1 MSDGFGFERLAAAC
15 AAARARVAG
24 TAAASAVTLGGALI
38 LVLSLLPVS
47 AREGRGSLVPLALA
61 LVLCAGLAGLVWI
74 ARRVWHALHPH
85 AVAEEADA
93 AAGLG
98 SGDVRSAI
106 ELEGAEAAAGAGL
119 AALHRTRVSEALGS
133 AASRGLLPVT
143 GPGWKRRIRRSGV
156 AVALMLLAISVA
168 ALLRSQPTLSA
179 AAALGAPWRTAF
191 PAPLPPLGLAG
202 ATGVPRGDAA
212 VVSISAAGRDRVD
225 LVWRAA
231 GRAPERVLLDV
242 SAAGSAQGRTAPIIS
257 PTAVWAE
264 DAEGFSSDTLRIR
277 PLEPLLVQDLQ
288 LTVEFPAYL
297 GRGSERYRGRIPPL
311 VAPEGT
317 RLRLSGETNLP
328 LDEGAL
334 AWEPGD
340 GDTGETGEAAARIP
354 LEIAGSQF
362 AVSWVPER
370 TGAWA
375 WELRAE
381 SSLGEPIAPDPIR
394 VLVVPDL
401 QPRIQLLYPA
411 PDTTLGYE
419 RVMPVIADIEDD
431 IGLRRAFVRSWR
443 SGLGSE
449 SAERR
454 EALSPD
460 PAGAAR
466 AVFRHLLDRSAES
479 FLPGD
484 TLFYRFEAFDGHPAR
499 GPALSDVFLLRVP
512 TFTEIR
518 DRRAD
523 RTEALSEAA
532 QALEENLE
540 ALAEAAADAAR
551 QTDAE
556 GDDSEDVRF
565 EATEEARSV
574 LDEAQRSEEELEGV
588 EEQLQ
593 ALQEELEASPLS
605 DPALQE
611 QLRRLAERYEELA
624 ESGLEEQI
632 EALAEALREL
642 DPEAVR
648 EALEQLAGDYEDLR
662 EQVDQT
668 LGMLEQAALEQAMK
682 SAQANADELAQEQ
695 RDVAGETDSEAFQ
708 EGQEALVEQ
717 AEALAERLAELE
729 AELAAADREAAAD
742 SARAAGER
750 TQEALGKMA
759 DAQSGAEQSP
769 SGAPGEVGETER
781 QAAEEAA
788 EALEQAAGALGSAE
802 REMSG
807 EQGEAAVESLARARS
822 EALALSEE
830 EGRLSEATRGEDA
843 ADPASWRARQG
854 AVRQGL
860 ENLVE
865 RLSEAGNEAAMLDQ
879 RTGAAAGEAAERMDQ
894 LLDRLAGDGA
904 RRLPSRAEVE
914 GIQES
919 LNSLARHLLASEE
932 AARAA
937 GQESAGQD
945 AADQMN
951 QLAQQQQAVTQETS
965 SLLMPGPRPSGEE
978 RRREEIARRQEEVA
992 EELGELEDPEGDLLG
1007 RPEELAEEAAEL
1019 ARQLELEGPTQ
1030 ETLERQRQLFR
1041 RMLDAGRSLE
1051 DEDLDP
1057 NERESREATAPPGVP
1072 PPIDPELLRGR
1083 RYPAPSEALLRELP
1097 LFYRSL
1103 IFEYFDRLNR
1113 VPPAGAEARR
1123 EP

>member
-1 MSDGFGFERLAAAC
+1 MSDRFGFERLAAAC
-15 AAARARVAG
+15 AAARARAVG
-24 TAAASAVTLGGALI
+24 TAAASAITLGGALI
-38 LVLSLLPVS
+38 LVLSLLPASV
-47 AREGRGSLVPLALA
+47 REGRGSLVPLALA
-61 LVLCAGLAGLVWI
+61 LVLWAGLVALAWI
-74 ARRVWHALHPH
+74 ARRVWQALRPH
-85 AVAEEADA
+85 AVAGEADA

-98 SGDVRSAI
+98 AGDVRSAI
-106 ELEGAEAAAGAGL
+106 ELERAEAAAGAGL
-119 AALHRTRVSEALGS
+119 AALHRARVSEALGR

-143 GPGWKRRIRRSGV
+143 GPGWKRRIRRSGI
-156 AVALMLLAISVA
+156 AVALVLLATSVA
-168 ALLRSQPTLSA
+168 GLLRPQPTYSA
-179 AAALGAPWRTAF
+179 AVALGAPWRTAF
-191 PAPLPPLGLAG
+191 PAPLPPLGLTG
-202 ATGVPRGDAA
+202 ARGVPRGDAA
-212 VVSISAAGRDRVD
+212 VVSISATGRDRVD

-231 GRAPERVLLDV
+231 GRAPERTLLEV
-242 SAAGSAQGRTAPIIS
+242 SATGSARGRTGPIIS
-257 PTAVWAE
+257 PTAVWVE
-264 DAEGFSSDTLRIR
+264 DGEGFTSDTLRVR

-328 LDEGAL
+328 LDGGVL
-334 AWEPGD
+334 AWQPGD
-340 GDTGETGEAAARIP
+340 GEPGEAAAPIP

-362 AVSWVPER
+362 AASWIPER

-381 SSLGEPIAPDPIR
+381 SSLGAPILPDPIR

-401 QPRIQLLYPA
+401 QPRIHLLYPA

-419 RVMPVIADIEDD
+419 RVMPVIVDIEDD

-449 SAERR
+449 NAERR

-460 PAGAAR
+460 PAGAER

-499 GPALSDVFLLRVP
+499 GAALSDVFLLRVP
-512 TFTEIR
+512 TFTDIR
-518 DRRAD
+518 DRRAEQ
-523 RTEALSEAA
+523 TEALSEDA
-532 QALEENLE
+532 QALEERLE

-574 LDEAQRSEEELEGV
+574 LDEGQRAEEELAGI
-588 EEQLQ
+588 EEQIE

-611 QLRRLAERYEELA
+611 QLERLAERYRELT

-648 EALEQLAGDYEDLR
+648 EALEQLSQDYESLR

-668 LGMLEQAALEQAMK
+668 LGMLEQSALEQAMK
-682 SAQANADELAQEQ
+682 SAQANADELAREQ
-695 RDVAGETDSEAFQ
+695 REVAGEEDAEAFR
-708 EGQEALVEQ
+708 EGQDSLVEQ

-759 DAQSGAEQSP
+759 DAQSGAESP
-769 SGAPGEVGETER
+769 SGEPGEVGETER

-788 EALEQAAGALGSAE
+788 EALEQAAGALGSAQQ
-802 REMSG
+802 EMSG
-807 EQGEAAVESLARARS
+807 EQGEAAVESLARARG
-822 EALALSEE
+822 EALALAEE
-830 EGRLSEATRGEDA
+830 EGRLSEATRGENA

-865 RLSEAGNEAAMLDQ
+865 RLSEAGNEAAMLNQ

-937 GQESAGQD
+937 GEQSAGQD

-965 SLLMPGPRPSGEE
+965 SLLMPGPRPSGDE

-1007 RPEELAEEAAEL
+1007 RPEEMAEEAAEL

-1057 NERESREATAPPGVP
+1057 NERESRAATAPPGTP

-1083 RYPAPSEALLRELP
+1083 RYPAPSEVLLRELP

-1113 VPPAGAEARR
+1113 VPPADAADRR

>member
-1 MSDGFGFERLAAAC
+1 MSDGFGFERLTAAC

-61 LVLCAGLAGLVWI
+61 FVLWAGLAGLVWI

-98 SGDVRSAI
+98 AGDVRSAI

-156 AVALMLLAISVA
+156 AVALMLLAISIA
-168 ALLRSQPTLSA
+168 ALLRPQPTFSA

-191 PAPLPPLGLAG
+191 PAPLPPLGVTG
-202 ATGVPRGDAA
+202 ETGVPRGDAA
-212 VVSISAAGRDRVD
+212 VVAISAAGRDRVD

-242 SAAGSAQGRTAPIIS
+242 SAAGSAQGRTSPIIS

-264 DAEGFSSDTLRIR
+264 DAEGFSSDTLRVR
-277 PLEPLLVQDLQ
+277 PLEPLLVQDIQ

-328 LDEGAL
+328 LDDGAL

-340 GDTGETGEAAARIP
+340 GETGEAAARIP

-362 AVSWVPER
+362 AASWVPER

-381 SSLGEPIAPDPIR
+381 SSLGAPIAPDPIR

-401 QPRIQLLYPA
+401 QPRIHLLYPA

-419 RVMPVIADIEDD
+419 RVMPVIVDIEDD

-449 SAERR
+449 NAERR

-518 DRRAD
+518 DQRAD
-523 RTEALSEAA
+523 QTEALSEAA

-574 LDEAQRSEEELEGV
+574 LDEAQRSEEEFEGV

-593 ALQEELEASPLS
+593 ALQDELEASPLS

-648 EALEQLAGDYEDLR
+648 EALEQLARDYEDLR

-695 RDVAGETDSEAFQ
+695 REVAGETDPETFQ

-729 AELAAADREAAAD
+729 AELAAADREEAAD

-781 QAAEEAA
+781 QAAAEAA
-788 EALEQAAGALGSAE
+788 EALEQAAGALGSAQ

-830 EGRLSEATRGEDA
+830 EGRLSEATRGENA

-865 RLSEAGNEAAMLDQ
+865 RLSEAGNGGRHAGPADGGCGGRGGGPHGSAAGPARRRWCAASPFPGGGRGHPGVAELAGPTPVGERGGGTRG
-879 RTGAAAGEAAERMDQ
+879 RTGVRRPGRGGSDEPARAAAAGRDAGDEFASHARPAAVRRGAAARGDRAA
-894 LLDRLAGDGA
+894 AGGGRRRA
-904 RRLPSRAEVE
+904 RRA
-914 GIQES
+914 
-919 LNSLARHLLASEE
+919 
-932 AARAA
+932 
-937 GQESAGQD
+937 
-945 AADQMN
+945 
-951 QLAQQQQAVTQETS
+951 
-965 SLLMPGPRPSGEE
+965 
-978 RRREEIARRQEEVA
+978 
-992 EELGELEDPEGDLLG
+992 G
-1007 RPEELAEEAAEL
+1007 RP
-1019 ARQLELEGPTQ
+1019 G
-1030 ETLERQRQLFR
+1030 
-1041 RMLDAGRSLE
+1041 GRS
-1051 DEDLDP
+1051 P
-1057 NERESREATAPPGVP
+1057 GTSRG
-1072 PPIDPELLRGR
+1072 
-1083 RYPAPSEALLRELP
+1083 
-1097 LFYRSL
+1097 
-1103 IFEYFDRLNR
+1103 
-1113 VPPAGAEARR
+1113 AGGGGG
-1123 EP
+1123 

>member
-15 AAARARVAG
+15 AAARARAAG

-61 LVLCAGLAGLVWI
+61 LVLWAGLAGLAWI
-74 ARRVWHALHPH
+74 GRRVWRALHPH
-85 AVAEEADA
+85 AVAGEADA

-98 SGDVRSAI
+98 AGDVRAAI
-106 ELEGAEAAAGAGL
+106 ELERAETAAGGGL
-119 AALHRTRVSEALGS
+119 AALHRARVSEALGN

-143 GPGWKRRIRRSGV
+143 GPGWKRRIHRSGV

-168 ALLRSQPTLSA
+168 ALLRPQPTFSA

-191 PAPLPPLGLAG
+191 PAPLPPLGLTG
-202 ATGVPRGDAA
+202 AAGVPRGDAA
-212 VVSISAAGRDRVD
+212 VVSISATGRDRVD

-231 GRAPERVLLDV
+231 GRAPERTHVEV
-242 SAAGSAQGRTAPIIS
+242 SAAGSGQGRAGPIIS
-257 PTAVWAE
+257 PTSVWVE
-264 DAEGFSSDTLRIR
+264 DGEGFASDTLRVR

-317 RLRLSGETNLP
+317 RLRLSGEANLP
-328 LDEGAL
+328 LDGGAL
-334 AWEPGD
+334 AWQSGD
-340 GDTGETGEAAARIP
+340 GEAGEAASRLP

-362 AVSWVPER
+362 AVSWIPER
-370 TGAWA
+370 TGAWM

-381 SSLGEPIAPDPIR
+381 SSLGAPILPDPIR

-401 QPRIQLLYPA
+401 QPRIHLLYPA

-419 RVMPVIADIEDD
+419 RVMPVIVDVEDD

-443 SGLGSE
+443 SGLGNE
-449 SAERR
+449 NAERR
-454 EALSPD
+454 EALSPE
-460 PAGAAR
+460 PAGAER

-518 DRRAD
+518 DRRAEQTD
-523 RTEALSEAA
+523 ALSEDA
-532 QALEENLE
+532 QALEERLE

-574 LDEAQRSEEELEGV
+574 LDEGQRAEEELEGI
-588 EEQLQ
+588 EEQIE
-593 ALQEELEASPLS
+593 ALREELEASPLS

-611 QLRRLAERYEELA
+611 QLERLAERYRELT

-648 EALEQLAGDYEDLR
+648 EALEQLSEDYESLR

-682 SAQANADELAQEQ
+682 SAQANADELAREQ
-695 RDVAGETDSEAFQ
+695 REVAGEEDAGAFR
-708 EGQEALVEQ
+708 EGQDSLVEE

-742 SARAAGER
+742 SARVAGER

-759 DAQSGAEQSP
+759 DAQGGAEPP
-769 SGAPGEVGETER
+769 SGEPGEVGEAER

-788 EALEQAAGALGSAE
+788 EALEQAAGALGSAQ

-807 EQGEAAVESLARARS
+807 EQGEAAVESLARARG
-822 EALALSEE
+822 EALALAEE
-830 EGRLSEATRGEDA
+830 EGRLSEATRGENA

-937 GQESAGQD
+937 GEQSAGQD

-1007 RPEELAEEAAEL
+1007 RPEEMAEEAAEL

-1057 NERESREATAPPGVP
+1057 NERESREATAPPGIP

-1113 VPPAGAEARR
+1113 VPPAGAGAGR

>member
-47 AREGRGSLVPLALA
+47 AREGRGSLVPLVLA
-61 LVLCAGLAGLVWI
+61 LVLWAGLAGFVWI
-74 ARRVWHALHPH
+74 ARRLWRALHPH

-98 SGDVRSAI
+98 AGDVRSAI

-119 AALHRTRVSEALGS
+119 AALHRTRVSEALGN

-143 GPGWKRRIRRSGV
+143 GPGWKRRIRRSGA
-156 AVALMLLAISVA
+156 AVALMLLTISVA
-168 ALLRSQPTLSA
+168 GLLRPQPTFSA

-191 PAPLPPLGLAG
+191 PAPLPPLGVTG

-212 VVSISAAGRDRVD
+212 VVSISATGRDRVD

-231 GRAPERVLLDV
+231 GRAPERTLLDV
-242 SAAGSAQGRTAPIIS
+242 SAAGSAEGRTAPIIS

-264 DAEGFSSDTLRIR
+264 DAEGFSSDTLRVR

-317 RLRLSGETNLP
+317 TLRLSGETNLP
-328 LDEGAL
+328 LDDGAL

-340 GDTGETGEAAARIP
+340 GETGESAARIP
-354 LEIAGSQF
+354 LQIAGSQF

-375 WELRAE
+375 WDLRAE
-381 SSLGEPIAPDPIR
+381 SSLGAPIAPDPIR

-401 QPRIQLLYPA
+401 QPRIHLLYPA

-419 RVMPVIADIEDD
+419 RVMPVIVDIEDD
-431 IGLRRAFVRSWR
+431 IGLRRAVVRSWR

-449 SAERR
+449 NAERL
-454 EALSPD
+454 ETLSPD

-484 TLFYRFEAFDGHPAR
+484 TLFYLFEAFDGHPAR

-523 RTEALSEAA
+523 QTEALSEAA

-574 LDEAQRSEEELEGV
+574 LDEAQRSEEELDGV

-648 EALEQLAGDYEDLR
+648 EALEQLAGDYENLR

-695 RDVAGETDSEAFQ
+695 REVAGQTDPEAFQ
-708 EGQEALVEQ
+708 EGQESLVEQ

-742 SARAAGER
+742 SARTAGER

-759 DAQSGAEQSP
+759 DAQSGAEQSQ
-769 SGAPGEVGETER
+769 SGAPGEVGESER

-788 EALEQAAGALGSAE
+788 EALEQAAGALGSAQQ
-802 REMSG
+802 EMSG

-830 EGRLSEATRGEDA
+830 EGRLSEATRGENA

-1019 ARQLELEGPTQ
+1019 AQQLELEGPTQ

>member
-15 AAARARVAG
+15 AATRARAAG
-24 TAAASAVTLGGALI
+24 TAAASAITLGGALI

-61 LVLCAGLAGLVWI
+61 LVLWAGLVGLTWI
-74 ARRVWHALHPH
+74 ARRVWQALHPH
-85 AVAEEADA
+85 AVAGEADA

-98 SGDVRSAI
+98 AGDVRSAI
-106 ELEGAEAAAGAGL
+106 ELERTEAAGGAGL
-119 AALHRTRVSEALGS
+119 AALHRARVSEALGK

-156 AVALMLLAISVA
+156 AVALVLLAISVA
-168 ALLRSQPTLSA
+168 ALLRPQPTFSA

-191 PAPLPPLGLAG
+191 PAPLPPLGLTG
-202 ATGVPRGDAA
+202 AMGVPRGDAA
-212 VVSISAAGRDRVD
+212 VVSISATGRDRVD

-231 GRAPERVLLDV
+231 GRAPERTLLEV
-242 SAAGSAQGRTAPIIS
+242 SAAGSAQGRTGPIIS
-257 PTAVWAE
+257 PTAVWVE
-264 DAEGFSSDTLRIR
+264 DGEGFTSDTLRVR

-328 LDEGAL
+328 LDGATL
-334 AWEPGD
+334 AWQPGD
-340 GDTGETGEAAARIP
+340 DEPGEAAARIP
-354 LEIAGSQF
+354 LEIAGAQF
-362 AVSWVPER
+362 AVSWIPER

-381 SSLGEPIAPDPIR
+381 SSLGAPILPDPIR

-401 QPRIQLLYPA
+401 QPRIHLLYPA

-419 RVMPVIADIEDD
+419 RVMPVIVDIEDD

-449 SAERR
+449 NAERR
-454 EALSPD
+454 EMLSPE
-460 PAGAAR
+460 PAGAER

-512 TFTEIR
+512 TFTDIR
-518 DRRAD
+518 DRRAEQ
-523 RTEALSEAA
+523 TEALSEDA
-532 QALEENLE
+532 QALEERLE

-556 GDDSEDVRF
+556 GDDSEEVRF

-574 LDEAQRSEEELEGV
+574 LDEGQRAEEELAGI
-588 EEQLQ
+588 EEQIE
-593 ALQEELEASPLS
+593 ALQDELEASPLS

-611 QLRRLAERYEELA
+611 QLERLAERYRELT

-648 EALEQLAGDYEDLR
+648 EALEQLSEDYESLR

-682 SAQANADELAQEQ
+682 SAQANADELAREQ
-695 RDVAGETDSEAFQ
+695 REVAGEEDAEAFR
-708 EGQEALVEQ
+708 EGQDSLVEQ

-742 SARAAGER
+742 SARAAGDR

-759 DAQSGAEQSP
+759 DAQSGAESSP
-769 SGAPGEVGETER
+769 TAESGEVGETER

-788 EALEQAAGALGSAE
+788 EALEQAAGALGSAQ

-807 EQGEAAVESLARARS
+807 EQGEAAVESLARARG
-822 EALALSEE
+822 EALALAEE
-830 EGRLSEATRGEDA
+830 EGRLSEATRGENA
-843 ADPASWRARQG
+843 ADPAVWRARQG

-937 GQESAGQD
+937 GEQSAGQD

-978 RRREEIARRQEEVA
+978 RRREEVARRQEEVA

-1007 RPEELAEEAAEL
+1007 RPEEMAEEAAEL
-1019 ARQLELEGPTQ
+1019 ARELELEGPTQ

-1057 NERESREATAPPGVP
+1057 NERESREATAPPGIP
-1072 PPIDPELLRGR
+1072 PPIDPALLRGR

-1097 LFYRSL
+1097 LFYRPL

-1113 VPPAGAEARR
+1113 VPPADAEPRR

>member
-24 TAAASAVTLGGALI
+24 TAAASAVTLGAALI

-47 AREGRGSLVPLALA
+47 AREGRGSLVPLVLA
-61 LVLCAGLAGLVWI
+61 FVLWAGLAGLVWI
-74 ARRVWHALHPH
+74 ARRVWHALHPQG
-85 AVAEEADA
+85 VAEEADV

-98 SGDVRSAI
+98 AGDVRSAI
-106 ELEGAEAAAGAGL
+106 ELEGVEAAAGAGL
-119 AALHRTRVSEALGS
+119 AALHRTRVSEALGR

-168 ALLRSQPTLSA
+168 ALLRPEPTFSA

-191 PAPLPPLGLAG
+191 PAPLPPLGVTG

-212 VVSISAAGRDRVD
+212 AVSISAAGRGRVD

-231 GRAPERVLLDV
+231 GRAPERILLEV

-264 DAEGFSSDTLRIR
+264 DAEGFSSDTLRVR

-328 LDEGAL
+328 LDAGAL

-340 GDTGETGEAAARIP
+340 GGTGEAAARIP

-375 WELRAE
+375 WDLRAE
-381 SSLGEPIAPDPIR
+381 SSLGAPIAPDPIR

-401 QPRIQLLYPA
+401 QPRIHLLYPA

-419 RVMPVIADIEDD
+419 RVMPVIVDIEDD

-466 AVFRHLLDRSAES
+466 AVFRHLLDRSSES

-484 TLFYRFEAFDGHPAR
+484 TLFYLFEAFDGHPAR

-518 DRRAD
+518 DQRAD
-523 RTEALSEAA
+523 QTEALSEAA

-648 EALEQLAGDYEDLR
+648 EALEQLAGDYENLR

-695 RDVAGETDSEAFQ
+695 REVAGETDPETFQ

-769 SGAPGEVGETER
+769 SGAQGEVGETER

-788 EALEQAAGALGSAE
+788 EALEQAAGALGSAQ

-830 EGRLSEATRGEDA
+830 EGRLSEATRGENA

-1019 ARQLELEGPTQ
+1019 AQQLELEGPTQ

-1057 NERESREATAPPGVP
+1057 NERESREATAPPGAP
-1072 PPIDPELLRGR
+1072 PRIDPELLRGR

-1113 VPPAGAEARR
+1113 VPPTGAEARR

>member
-61 LVLCAGLAGLVWI
+61 FVLWAGLAGLVWV
-74 ARRVWHALHPH
+74 ARRIWHALHPH

-98 SGDVRSAI
+98 AGDVRSAI
-106 ELEGAEAAAGAGL
+106 ELEGAEAAGAGL
-119 AALHRTRVSEALGS
+119 AALHRSRVSEALGS

-143 GPGWKRRIRRSGV
+143 VPGWKRRIRRSGV

-168 ALLRSQPTLSA
+168 ALLRPQPTFSA

-191 PAPLPPLGLAG
+191 PAPLPALGVTG

-231 GRAPERVLLDV
+231 GRAPDRVVLEV
-242 SAAGSAQGRTAPIIS
+242 SAAGSAQGRTAAIIS

-264 DAEGFSSDTLRIR
+264 DAEGFSSDTLLVR
-277 PLEPLLVQDLQ
+277 PLEPLLVQNLQ

-317 RLRLSGETNLP
+317 TLRLSGETNLP
-328 LDEGAL
+328 LDDGAL
-334 AWEPGD
+334 ALEPGD
-340 GDTGETGEAAARIP
+340 GGTGEAAARIP
-354 LEIAGSQF
+354 LQIAGSQF
-362 AVSWVPER
+362 AASWVPER

-381 SSLGEPIAPDPIR
+381 SSLGAPIAPDPIR

-401 QPRIQLLYPA
+401 QPRIHLLYPA

-419 RVMPVIADIEDD
+419 RVMPVIVDIEDD

-518 DRRAD
+518 DQRAD
-523 RTEALSEAA
+523 QTEALSEAA

-574 LDEAQRSEEELEGV
+574 LDEAQRSEEEIEGI

-648 EALEQLAGDYEDLR
+648 EALEQLAGDYENLR

-682 SAQANADELAQEQ
+682 SAQANADELAREQ
-695 RDVAGETDSEAFQ
+695 REVAGETDSETFQ
-708 EGQEALVEQ
+708 EGQESLVEQ

-759 DAQSGAEQSP
+759 DAQSGAEQP
-769 SGAPGEVGETER
+769 QSGAPGEVGESER

-788 EALEQAAGALGSAE
+788 EALEQAAGALGSAQ

-830 EGRLSEATRGEDA
+830 EGRLSEATRGENA
-843 ADPASWRARQG
+843 ADPAAWRARQG

-978 RRREEIARRQEEVA
+978 RRREEVARRQEEVA

-1007 RPEELAEEAAEL
+1007 HPEELAEEAAEL

-1057 NERESREATAPPGVP
+1057 NERESREATAAPGVP

>member
-1 MSDGFGFERLAAAC
+1 MSDGFGFERLTAAC

-47 AREGRGSLVPLALA
+47 VREGRGSLVPLALA
-61 LVLCAGLAGLVWI
+61 FVLWAGLAGLVWI

-98 SGDVRSAI
+98 AGDVRSAI

-143 GPGWKRRIRRSGV
+143 GSGWKRRIRRSGV
-156 AVALMLLAISVA
+156 AVALMLLATSVA
-168 ALLRSQPTLSA
+168 ALLRPQPTFSA

-191 PAPLPPLGLAG
+191 PAPLPPLGVTG
-202 ATGVPRGDAA
+202 ETGVPRGDAA

-231 GRAPERVLLDV
+231 GRAPERILLDV
-242 SAAGSAQGRTAPIIS
+242 SAAGSAEGRTAPIIS

-264 DAEGFSSDTLRIR
+264 DAEGFSSDTLRVR

-317 RLRLSGETNLP
+317 TLRLSGETNLP
-328 LDEGAL
+328 LDDGAL

-340 GDTGETGEAAARIP
+340 GETGEVAARIP
-354 LEIAGSQF
+354 LQVAGSQF
-362 AVSWVPER
+362 AASWVPER

-381 SSLGEPIAPDPIR
+381 SSLGAPIAPDPIR

-401 QPRIQLLYPA
+401 QPRIHLLYPA

-419 RVMPVIADIEDD
+419 RVMPVIVDIEDD

-518 DRRAD
+518 DQRAD
-523 RTEALSEAA
+523 QTEALSEAA

-574 LDEAQRSEEELEGV
+574 LDEAQRSEEEFEGV

-611 QLRRLAERYEELA
+611 QLRRLAERYEELS

-648 EALEQLAGDYEDLR
+648 EALEQLAGDYENLR

-788 EALEQAAGALGSAE
+788 EALEQAAGALGSAQ

-830 EGRLSEATRGEDA
+830 EGRLSEATRGENA

-879 RTGAAAGEAAERMDQ
+879 RTGAAAGEAAARMDQ

-1019 ARQLELEGPTQ
+1019 AQQLELEGPTQ

-1057 NERESREATAPPGVP
+1057 NERESREATAPPGAP
-1072 PPIDPELLRGR
+1072 PPIDPGLLRGR
-1083 RYPAPSEALLRELP
+1083 RYPTPSEALLRELP

>member
-1 MSDGFGFERLAAAC
+1 MSDGFGFERLTAAC

-61 LVLCAGLAGLVWI
+61 FVLWAGLAGLVWI

-98 SGDVRSAI
+98 AGDVRSAI

-156 AVALMLLAISVA
+156 AVALMLLAISIA
-168 ALLRSQPTLSA
+168 ALLRPQPTFSA

-191 PAPLPPLGLAG
+191 PAPLPPLGVTG
-202 ATGVPRGDAA
+202 ETGVPRGDAA
-212 VVSISAAGRDRVD
+212 VVAVSAAGRDRVD

-264 DAEGFSSDTLRIR
+264 DAEGFSSDTLRVR

-328 LDEGAL
+328 LDEGVL

-340 GDTGETGEAAARIP
+340 GETAEAAARIP

-381 SSLGEPIAPDPIR
+381 SSLGEPIPPDPIR

-401 QPRIQLLYPA
+401 QPRIHLLYPA

-419 RVMPVIADIEDD
+419 RVMPIIVDIEDD

-449 SAERR
+449 NAERR

-518 DRRAD
+518 DQRAD
-523 RTEALSEAA
+523 QTEALSEAA

-588 EEQLQ
+588 EEQIQ

-611 QLRRLAERYEELA
+611 QLRRLAERYEELT

-695 RDVAGETDSEAFQ
+695 REVAGETDPETFQ
-708 EGQEALVEQ
+708 DGQELLVEQ

-759 DAQSGAEQSP
+759 DAQNGAEQPP

-788 EALEQAAGALGSAE
+788 AALEQAAGALGSAQ

-830 EGRLSEATRGEDA
+830 EGRLSEATRGENA
-843 ADPASWRARQG
+843 ADPTSWRARQG

-879 RTGAAAGEAAERMDQ
+879 RTGAAAGEAAARMDQ

-937 GQESAGQD
+937 GQEAAGQD

-1019 ARQLELEGPTQ
+1019 AQQLELEGPTQ

-1057 NERESREATAPPGVP
+1057 NERESREATAPPGAP

-1083 RYPAPSEALLRELP
+1083 RYPTPSEALLRELP

>member
-15 AAARARVAG
+15 AAARARAAG
-24 TAAASAVTLGGALI
+24 TAAASAIALGGALV

-61 LVLCAGLAGLVWI
+61 LILWAGLAGLAWI
-74 ARRVWHALHPH
+74 ARRVWRVLHPH

-98 SGDVRSAI
+98 VGDVRSAI
-106 ELEGAEAAAGAGL
+106 ELERAESVAGAGL
-119 AALHRTRVSEALGS
+119 AALHRARVSEALGE
-133 AASRGLLPVT
+133 AASAGLLPVT

-168 ALLRSQPTLSA
+168 ALLRPQPTFSA

-191 PAPLPPLGLAG
+191 PAPLPPLGLTG
-202 ATGVPRGDAA
+202 PPGVPRGDAA
-212 VVSISAAGRDRVD
+212 AVSISATGRERVH
-225 LVWRAA
+225 LAWRAA
-231 GRAPERVLLDV
+231 GRVPERTLLEV
-242 SAAGSAQGRTAPIIS
+242 SAAGSSQGRTGPVIS
-257 PTAVWAE
+257 PTAVWVE
-264 DAEGFSSDTLRIR
+264 DGEGFTSDTLRVR

-328 LDEGAL
+328 LDGGAL
-334 AWEPGD
+334 AWQPGD
-340 GDTGETGEAAARIP
+340 GETGEATAPIP

-362 AVSWVPER
+362 AVAWIPER
-370 TGAWA
+370 TGAWE

-381 SSLGEPIAPDPIR
+381 SSLGAPILPDPIR
-394 VLVVPDL
+394 VLVVPDV

-411 PDTTLGYE
+411 PDTTLGYQ
-419 RVMPVIADIEDD
+419 RVMPVIVDVEDD

-449 SAERR
+449 NAERR

-460 PAGAAR
+460 PAGAER

-512 TFTEIR
+512 TFTDIR
-518 DRRAD
+518 DRRAEQ
-523 RTEALSEAA
+523 TEALSEDA
-532 QALEENLE
+532 QALEERLE

-551 QTDAE
+551 QTDAD

-574 LDEAQRSEEELEGV
+574 LDDGQRAEEELAGI
-588 EEQLQ
+588 EEQIE

-611 QLRRLAERYEELA
+611 QLERLAERYRELT

-632 EALAEALREL
+632 EALAQALREL

-648 EALEQLAGDYEDLR
+648 EALEQLSEDYENLR

-682 SAQANADELAQEQ
+682 SAQASADELAREQ
-695 RDVAGETDSEAFQ
+695 REVAGTEDAEVFR
-708 EGQEALVEQ
+708 EGQDSLVEQ
-717 AEALAERLAELE
+717 AEALADRLAELE

-759 DAQSGAEQSP
+759 DAQGGAEPAP
-769 SGAPGEVGETER
+769 SGEPGDVGETER
-781 QAAEEAA
+781 RAAEEAA
-788 EALEQAAGALGSAE
+788 EALEQAAGALGSAQ

-807 EQGEAAVESLARARS
+807 EQGEAAVESLARARG
-822 EALALSEE
+822 EALALAEE
-830 EGRLSEATRGEDA
+830 EGRLSDATRGENA
-843 ADPASWRARQG
+843 TDPASWRARQG

-894 LLDRLAGDGA
+894 LLDRLAGDAA

-919 LNSLARHLLASEE
+919 LHSLARHLLASAE

-937 GQESAGQD
+937 GQQSAGQD

-992 EELGELEDPEGDLLG
+992 EELGEMEDPEGNLLG
-1007 RPEELAEEAAEL
+1007 RPEEMSEEAAEL
-1019 ARQLELEGPTQ
+1019 ARQIELEGPTQ

-1057 NERESREATAPPGVP
+1057 NERESREATAPPGIP

-1083 RYPAPSEALLRELP
+1083 RYPAPSEAVLRELP

-1113 VPPAGAEARR
+1113 VPPAGSADRR

>member
-15 AAARARVAG
+15 AAARARAAG
-24 TAAASAVTLGGALI
+24 TAAASAIALGGALI

-61 LVLCAGLAGLVWI
+61 LVLWAGLVGLAWI
-74 ARRVWHALHPH
+74 ARRVWQALHPH
-85 AVAEEADA
+85 AVAGEADA

-98 SGDVRSAI
+98 AGDVRSAI
-106 ELEGAEAAAGAGL
+106 ELERAGAAGGAGL
-119 AALHRTRVSEALGS
+119 AALHRARVSEALGK

-143 GPGWKRRIRRSGV
+143 GPGWKRRIRRSST
-156 AVALMLLAISVA
+156 AVALVLLAISVA
-168 ALLRSQPTLSA
+168 ALLRPQPTFSA

-191 PAPLPPLGLAG
+191 PAPLPPLGLTG
-202 ATGVPRGDAA
+202 VTGVPRGDAA
-212 VVSISAAGRDRVD
+212 VVSISATGRDRVD

-231 GRAPERVLLDV
+231 GRAPERTLLEV
-242 SAAGSAQGRTAPIIS
+242 SAAGSAQGRTGPIIS
-257 PTAVWAE
+257 PTAVWVE
-264 DAEGFSSDTLRIR
+264 DREGFTSDTLRVR

-328 LDEGAL
+328 LDGGAL
-334 AWEPGD
+334 AWQPGD
-340 GDTGETGEAAARIP
+340 DEPGEAAARIP
-354 LEIAGSQF
+354 LDIAGTQF
-362 AVSWVPER
+362 AVSWIPER

-381 SSLGEPIAPDPIR
+381 SSLGAPILPDPIR

-401 QPRIQLLYPA
+401 QPRIHLLYPA

-419 RVMPVIADIEDD
+419 RVMPVIVDIEDD

-449 SAERR
+449 NAERR
-454 EALSPD
+454 EVLSPD
-460 PAGAAR
+460 PAGAER

-512 TFTEIR
+512 TFTDIR
-518 DRRAD
+518 DRRAEQ
-523 RTEALSEAA
+523 TEALSEDA
-532 QALEENLE
+532 QALEERLE

-574 LDEAQRSEEELEGV
+574 LDEGQRAEEELAGI
-588 EEQLQ
+588 EEQIE
-593 ALQEELEASPLS
+593 ALQDELEASPLS

-611 QLRRLAERYEELA
+611 QLERLAERYRELT

-648 EALEQLAGDYEDLR
+648 EALEQLSDDYESLR

-682 SAQANADELAQEQ
+682 SAQANADELAREQ
-695 RDVAGETDSEAFQ
+695 REVAGEEDAEAFR
-708 EGQEALVEQ
+708 EGQDSLVEQ

-729 AELAAADREAAAD
+729 EELAAADREAAAD

-759 DAQSGAEQSP
+759 DAQSGAESP
-769 SGAPGEVGETER
+769 SGEPGEVGETER

-788 EALEQAAGALGSAE
+788 EALEQAAGALGSAQ

-807 EQGEAAVESLARARS
+807 EQGEAAVESLARARG
-822 EALALSEE
+822 EALALAEE
-830 EGRLSEATRGEDA
+830 EGRLSEATRGENTV
-843 ADPASWRARQG
+843 DPASWRARQG

-894 LLDRLAGDGA
+894 LLDRLAADGA

-937 GQESAGQD
+937 GEQSAGQD

-978 RRREEIARRQEEVA
+978 RRREEIARRQEDVA
-992 EELGELEDPEGDLLG
+992 EELGEVEDPEGDLLG
-1007 RPEELAEEAAEL
+1007 RPEEMAEEAAEL
-1019 ARQLELEGPTQ
+1019 AQQLELEGPTQ

-1057 NERESREATAPPGVP
+1057 NERESREATAPPGIP

-1083 RYPAPSEALLRELP
+1083 RYPAPSEVLLRELP

-1113 VPPAGAEARR
+1113 VPPADAPDRR

>member
-15 AAARARVAG
+15 AAARARAAG
-24 TAAASAVTLGGALI
+24 TAAALAVSLCGALV
-38 LVLSLLPVS
+38 LVLSLLPAS
-47 AREGRGSLVPLALA
+47 MREGRGSLVPLALA
-61 LVLCAGLAGLVWI
+61 VVLWGGFAGLALIG
-74 ARRVWHALHPH
+74 RRVWCALHPH
-85 AVAEEADA
+85 AVAEEADG

-98 SGDVRSAI
+98 AGDVRSAI
-106 ELEGAEAAAGAGL
+106 ELGGVGKTARDGL
-119 AALHRTRVSEALGS
+119 AALHRARVSEALGS
-133 AASRGLLPVT
+133 VAARGLLPVT
-143 GPGWKRRIRRSGV
+143 GPGWKRRIRQSGLV
-156 AVALMLLAISVA
+156 VALTLVVLSVA
-168 ALLRSQPTLSA
+168 ALLRPQPTFSA
-179 AAALGAPWRTAF
+179 VSALGAPWRTAF
-191 PAPLPPLGLAG
+191 PAPLPPLDLSG
-202 ATGVPRGDAA
+202 AAGVPRGDAA
-212 VVSISAAGRDRVD
+212 VVSISAVGRDRIE
-225 LVWRAA
+225 LAWRAA
-231 GRAPERVLLDV
+231 GRVPERIAIEVG
-242 SAAGSAQGRTAPIIS
+242 AGGSAEGRTGPITS
-257 PTAVWAE
+257 PTAVWIE
-264 DAEGFSSDTLRIR
+264 DRDGFSSDTLRVR

-297 GRGSERYRGRIPPL
+297 GREAESYRGRIPPL
-311 VAPEGT
+311 VAPDGT

-328 LDEGAL
+328 LDGGYL
-334 AWEPGD
+334 ARKPDE
-340 GDTGETGEAAARIP
+340 GETGGAETRIP
-354 LEIAGSQF
+354 LEIAGAQF
-362 AVSWVPER
+362 TATWVPDR

-381 SSLGEPIAPDPIR
+381 SSLGAPIVPDPIR
-394 VLVVPDL
+394 VLLVPDL
-401 QPRIQLLYPA
+401 RPRIHLLYPA

-419 RVMPVIADIEDD
+419 RVMPVIVDVEDD

-449 SAERR
+449 NAERR

-484 TLFYRFEAFDGHPAR
+484 TLFYRFEAYDGHPAR
-499 GPALSDVFLLRVP
+499 GPAMSDTFLLRVP

-518 DRRAD
+518 DRRAEQ
-523 RTEALSEAA
+523 TEDLSAA
-532 QALEENLE
+532 ARELEERLE
-540 ALAEAAADAAR
+540 ALAEAAADAAH

-565 EATEEARSV
+565 DATEEARSV
-574 LDEAQRSEEELEGV
+574 LDEAERSEEELEGV
-588 EEQLQ
+588 EEQLG
-593 ALQEELEASPLS
+593 ALQDELETSLLS

-648 EALEQLAGDYEDLR
+648 AALEQLAEEYETLR

-682 SAQANADELAQEQ
+682 AAQANADELAREQ
-695 RDVAGETDSEAFQ
+695 REVAGETDAEAFQ
-708 EGQEALVEQ
+708 EGQASLVEQ

-759 DAQSGAEQSP
+759 DAQSGARETP
-769 SGAPGEVGETER
+769 SGSPGEVSEAER

-788 EALEQAAGALGSAE
+788 EALDQAAGALGSAQ
-802 REMSG
+802 RDMSG

-822 EALALSEE
+822 EALTLAEE
-830 EGRLSEATRGEDA
+830 EGRLSEATRGETT
-843 ADPASWRARQG
+843 ADPASWRAQQA

-904 RRLPSRAEVE
+904 RRLPARAEVE

-978 RRREEIARRQEEVA
+978 RRREEIVRRQEEVA

-1019 ARQLELEGPTQ
+1019 ARQLDLQGPTQ

-1057 NERESREATAPPGVP
+1057 NERESRAATAAPAAPPT
-1072 PPIDPELLRGR
+1072 IDPELLRGR
-1083 RYPAPSEALLRELP
+1083 RFPAPSEALLRELP

-1113 VPPAGAEARR
+1113 VPPGGAAPRR

>member
-15 AAARARVAG
+15 AAARARAAG

-61 LVLCAGLAGLVWI
+61 LVMWAGLGGLAWI

-85 AVAEEADA
+85 AVAEEADV

-98 SGDVRSAI
+98 AGDVRSAI
-106 ELEGAEAAAGAGL
+106 ELEGAEGAAGAGL
-119 AALHRTRVSEALGS
+119 AALHRTRVSRALGN

-156 AVALMLLAISVA
+156 AVTLMLLAISVA
-168 ALLRSQPTLSA
+168 ALLRPQPTFSA

-191 PAPLPPLGLAG
+191 PAPLPPLGVTG
-202 ATGVPRGDAA
+202 EPGVPRGDAA

-231 GRAPERVLLDV
+231 GRAPERILVDV
-242 SAAGSAQGRTAPIIS
+242 SADGSALGRTAPIIS

-264 DAEGFSSDTLRIR
+264 DGEGFASDTLRVR

-328 LDEGAL
+328 LDDGAL
-334 AWEPGD
+334 AWEPAD
-340 GDTGETGEAAARIP
+340 GEPDGAEARIP

-362 AVSWVPER
+362 AASWVPER

-375 WELRAE
+375 WDLRAE
-381 SSLGEPIAPDPIR
+381 SSLGAPIAPDPIR

-401 QPRIQLLYPA
+401 QPRIHLLYPA
-411 PDTTLGYE
+411 PDTTLGFQ
-419 RVMPVIADIEDD
+419 RVMPVIVDMEDD
-431 IGLRRAFVRSWR
+431 IGLRRGFVRSWR

-460 PAGAAR
+460 PDGAAR

-499 GPALSDVFLLRVP
+499 GPALSDIFLLRVP

-523 RTEALSEAA
+523 ETEALSEAA

-556 GDDSEDVRF
+556 GDDSEEVRF

-574 LDEAQRSEEELEGV
+574 LDDAQRSESELEGV

-593 ALQEELEASPLS
+593 ALREELEASPLS

-611 QLRRLAERYEELA
+611 QLQRLAERYAELT

-642 DPEAVR
+642 DLEAVR
-648 EALEQLAGDYEDLR
+648 EALEQLAGDYENLR

-682 SAQANADELAQEQ
+682 SAQANADELAREQ
-695 RDVAGETDSEAFQ
+695 REVAGETDSEAFQ
-708 EGQEALVEQ
+708 EGQESLVEQ

-759 DAQSGAEQSP
+759 DAQGGAEQS
-769 SGAPGEVGETER
+769 SSEVGETER

-788 EALEQAAGALGSAE
+788 EALEQAAGALGSAQ

-822 EALALSEE
+822 EALALAEE
-830 EGRLSEATRGEDA
+830 EGRLLEATRGENT
-843 ADPASWRARQG
+843 ADPASWRAQQG

-1019 ARQLELEGPTQ
+1019 AQQLELEGPTQ